1 MGKRLVKGSLKSRGS
16 SRCSMRIVITGAS
29 GNVGIA
35 LLRRLDAEG
44 NHDII
49 GLARRPP
56 PTDEPP
62 YSVAHWHQV
71 DVSDS
76 AAVPLLTGLIRE
88 ADAVVHLAWAV
99 QPSDDREKLRR
110 TNQDGTRAVVEAVLA
125 AGVPHLVLMSSIG
138 AYSHAAPPHRVVDE
152 SYPTGGVATSSYS
165 VDKSAAERTVNT
177 MIGETTGHI
186 VTKVRPGLILQPD
199 AAAEIGR
206 YFLGRFVPTSLLR
219 PAILRFAPWPKDL
232 AIQIVHADDV
242 ADALVRVLERRI
254 SGAVNLAAEP
264 VLDRSTIR
272 EIFGGVGP
280 SLPLPLIRAAADAAW
295 RLNLQPTDAGWIDLA
310 KSVPILDTER
320 ARRELDWFPFHRAD
334 DLLRDFLAALR
345 ERRGTRG
352 PVLYSRR

>member
-1 MGKRLVKGSLKSRGS
+1 
-16 SRCSMRIVITGAS
+16 MRIVITGAS
-29 GNVGIA
+29 GNVGVA
-35 LLRRLDAEG
+35 LLRRLDLDG
-44 NHDII
+44 NHEIV
-49 GLARRPP
+49 GLSRRPP
-56 PTDEPP
+56 PTDEAP
-62 YSVAHWHQV
+62 YSIAHWHQV
-71 DVSDS
+71 DLVDRV
-76 AAVPLLTGLIRE
+76 AVPLLTGLIRE

-99 QPSDDREKLRR
+99 QPSHDREKLRR

-125 AGVPHLVLMSSIG
+125 ARVPHLVLMSSIG

-152 SYPTGGVATSSYS
+152 SYPTGGVPSSSYS
-165 VDKSAAERTVNT
+165 VDKSAAERLVNT

-206 YFLGRFVPTSLLR
+206 YFLGRIVPTSLLR
-219 PAILRFAPWPKDL
+219 PAILRFAPWPKEI

-242 ADALVRVLERRI
+242 ADALVRVLERKI
-254 SGAVNLAAEP
+254 SGPVNLAAEP
-264 VLDRSTIR
+264 ALDRSTIQ

-280 SLPLPLIRAAADAAW
+280 SLPLPVVRAVVEATW

-310 KSVPILDTER
+310 KSVPVLDTER
-320 ARRELDWFPFHRAD
+320 ARRDLNWVPFHRAD

-352 PVLYSRR
+352 PVLYSGR